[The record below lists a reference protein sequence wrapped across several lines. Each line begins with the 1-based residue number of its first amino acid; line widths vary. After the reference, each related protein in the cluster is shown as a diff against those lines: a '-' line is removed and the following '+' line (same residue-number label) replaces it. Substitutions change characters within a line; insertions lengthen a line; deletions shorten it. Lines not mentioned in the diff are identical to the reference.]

1 MIDQEALDHLLKS
14 IRTDLSITGEACRW
28 LEELACESEDPSGK
42 MRLDLATLQ
51 VSRAPDMLLKWGLV
65 QKNNRLDRLLCL
77 LIRLAAS
84 VAILYTSDT
93 AHLTNARPCLNHGS
107 RCGNCPKSPLIIQ
120 SDHLRFVV
128 EKTNFA
134 NFIIKCTKDVHFVYQ
149 EMTFSHVRRVCT
161 TSIETTIN

>member
-1 MIDQEALDHLLKS
+1 MAD
-14 IRTDLSITGEACRW
+14 
-28 LEELACESEDPSGK
+28 ELACESEDPSGK
-42 MRLDLATLQ
+42 MRLDLASLQ
-51 VSRAPDMLLKWGLV
+51 VDRAPDMLLKWGLV

-77 LIRLAAS
+77 LVRLAAS

-93 AHLTNARPCLNHGS
+93 AHLKNARPCLNHGS

-120 SDHLRFVV
+120 SDHLIFVV

-134 NFIIKCTKDVHFVYQ
+134 KFIIDLGVTKDAHFVYQ